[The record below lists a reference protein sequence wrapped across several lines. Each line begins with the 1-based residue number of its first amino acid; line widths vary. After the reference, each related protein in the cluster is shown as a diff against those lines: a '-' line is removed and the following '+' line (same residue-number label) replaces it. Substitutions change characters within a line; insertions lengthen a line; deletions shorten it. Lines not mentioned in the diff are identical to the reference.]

1 MSITNLYI
9 LSIQLVSFETK
20 VDMTAKRIKRQAL
33 EYFVTGSVSE
43 VTSMME
49 IKEMT
54 REKERKM

>member
-1 MSITNLYI
+1 MSITNPYI
-9 LSIQLVSFETK
+9 LSIQLVSLETK